1 MSQAPGDPNPLS
13 LPPPTVC
20 LPWAGFCF
28 GIISSARLQ
37 LKKSSLCLSTPSLVF
52 FFSLLPNSSGDKS
65 SKVDAPSF
73 CLKGFGDYPVAT
85 QAPAQPWDF
94 RSLDNFRGW
103 NPEFAYRI
111 QEGVLE
117 IAEQS

>member
-52 FFSLLPNSSGDKS
+52 FFFSSSLTVLVTNL
-65 SKVDAPSF
+65 ARWM
-73 CLKGFGDYPVAT
+73 L
-85 QAPAQPWDF
+85 QASA
-94 RSLDNFRGW
+94 
-103 NPEFAYRI
+103 
-111 QEGVLE
+111 
-117 IAEQS
+117 